1 MYAEETKIYYAL
13 LIGITALL
21 ILMAYFLIMIF
32 RYHGKIKAGRLERYR
47 EDIDAMESDRER
59 IALELHD
66 DFASSLG
73 TLRMDVARLIAPGEK
88 NYDKLP
94 GIKQQVDNM
103 VERMKHMA
111 HELMPRELS
120 RRGLSRALELLVAR
134 VAGSSGIAIQ
144 FNNRLRNDVD
154 KNKSLHIYRIV
165 QEVLNNVVKHSKATR
180 VSFDISRSRGKIF
193 FKISDNGKG
202 FNVKAEAGKGGRAGL
217 YNISA
222 RTQLMQ
228 GDMYITSARD
238 EGATYEF
245 EIPDK

>member
-13 LIGITALL
+13 LIGIPALFV
-21 ILMAYFLIMIF
+21 LMAYFLVMIF
-32 RYHGKIKAGRLERYR
+32 HYHRQIKAGRLERYG
-47 EDIDAMESDRER
+47 EDIDAMERDRER

-73 TLRMDVARLIAPGEK
+73 TLRMDVARLIGPGEK
-88 NYDKLP
+88 NYDKLAD
-94 GIKQQVDNM
+94 IKQQVDNM

-111 HELMPRELS
+111 HKMMPRELS
-120 RRGLSRALELLVAR
+120 RRGLHKALELLVAR
-134 VAGSSGIAIQ
+134 VAHSSGITIQ
-144 FNNRLRNDVD
+144 FNNDINNV
-154 KNKSLHIYRIV
+154 NKKRSLHIYRIV
-165 QEVLNNVVKHSKATR
+165 QEVLTNVGKHSKATL
-180 VSFDISRSRGKIF
+180 VSFDIWRSHGKIH

-202 FNVKAEAGKGGRAGL
+202 FNVKAEAARGEGAGL

-222 RTQLMQ
+222 RTELLQ
-228 GDMYITSARD
+228 GKVYITSAAN